1 MQHPTGST
9 DNTVKVLHAASKGS
23 HLNNTEKFYICNIRV
38 ATYRIPVRK
47 YSLKIQTPA
56 HFP

>member
-1 MQHPTGST
+1 MPQVK
-9 DNTVKVLHAASKGS
+9 DNTLTTLKSFT
-23 HLNNTEKFYICNIRV
+23 NNIRV